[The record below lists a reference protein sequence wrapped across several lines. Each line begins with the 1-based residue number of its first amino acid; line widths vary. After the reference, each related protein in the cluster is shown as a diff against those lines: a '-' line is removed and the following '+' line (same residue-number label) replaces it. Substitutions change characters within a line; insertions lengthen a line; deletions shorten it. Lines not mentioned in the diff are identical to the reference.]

1 MLRFKSDVIFIWIL
15 MADIFAFVVS
25 YLEPNIADIQFYT
38 DELFQTFNF
47 TYILVS
53 VLNSHLFFFFPMH
66 STYH

>member
-1 MLRFKSDVIFIWIL
+1 

-53 VLNSHLFFFFPMH
+53 VLNSHLFFFPMH